1 MTTGKQFPQE
11 IFTMTRCLPGLMLLA
26 IFTPCFAV
34 AQSGSKVP
42 GLGPVGALQGIAFDE
57 TIEPVLHGPDSR
69 RQLLVTGRFASG
81 QLHDL
86 SAQVAYS
93 VVPAGV
99 LTVSGNGFI
108 TPTAEGKATITARV
122 TSGQTATLDVTVDQ
136 FGQEKAINF
145 TNQIVPIFT
154 KLGCNTGACHGKSG
168 GQNGFRMSLLGFYP
182 KEDYEFLVKENQ
194 GRRIF
199 PSSPEYSLLLTK
211 PTNVVAHGGGKRIDA
226 DSFEARLLIR
236 WIDQGMPFGSDDDP
250 VVEQIEVFPK
260 SRKMNRGADQQL
272 SVVAHYSDGTKA
284 DVTRMVKFESNDAEQ
299 AEVTATGLVKTID
312 VPGEVAIMVRFQ
324 DHVTVFRSI
333 IPMGLPVTAP
343 PAKNYIDQHV
353 FARLT
358 DLGIPPSKVC
368 DDSTFIRR
376 VTVDIAGRLPTSE
389 EVTVF
394 LASTAGNKR
403 DQLIDRLLASG
414 DYAVL
419 FASKW
424 IAVLRNQQNAQSGA
438 DVTKAFHKFV
448 RDAMAA
454 NMPYD
459 QFVRTILT
467 ASGDTRSVPAANW
480 FAQIATPVTQAEDV
494 AQLFLGLRIQC
505 AHCHHHPFEKWTQND
520 YYGLTAFFTR
530 TKRTQVKIG
539 KNQNDQRRM
548 TIAFDPGVAQSLNPR
563 TKQNVKPTPL
573 EGDPIELANDQDP
586 RTALLA
592 WMTAP
597 ENPFFARTLVNRY
610 WKHFFGRGI
619 VEPEDDMR
627 ITNPP
632 SNPALLDTLESSFKQ
647 SRFNLKG
654 LVKTLCQST
663 AYQLDSVPNE
673 FNADDRQNFSRYYGR
688 RLQAEVLLDAIDQ
701 VTKTQTKFNKLPE
714 GTRAIQLPD
723 NSFDTYFLTVFGKPK
738 AASACECERSDDAN
752 LAQALH
758 LLNSPEV
765 QAKLAAKDGRTQLL
779 AADTTR
785 GHAERVTDLY
795 HTVFARPPRENELDL
810 VLQHLQRAETP
821 QQGYEDLLWALIN
834 TKEFLFNH

>member
-1 MTTGKQFPQE
+1 MNRWLT
-11 IFTMTRCLPGLMLLA
+11 LLTA
-26 IFTPCFAV
+26 VVSFAAV
-34 AQSGSKVP
+34 IPTNASAQSSSDTP
-42 GLGPVGALQGIAFDE
+42 GLGPAGTLQAIVFEE
-57 TIEPVLHGPDSR
+57 TIEPALHGPDSR
-69 RQLLVTGRFASG
+69 RQLLVTGRYSSG
-81 QLHDL
+81 QMHDL
-86 SAQVAYS
+86 SKTVAYA
-93 VVPAGV
+93 VAPAGV
-99 LTVSGNGFI
+99 LTVGAGGFV
-108 TPTAEGKATITARV
+108 TPVAEGKATITARV
-122 TSGQTATLDVTVDQ
+122 SSGQTTTLEVTVDQ
-136 FGQEKAINF
+136 FGQEKSINF
-145 TNQIVPIFT
+145 SNQIVPLFT

-182 KEDYEFLVKENQ
+182 EEDYEYLVKENQ

-211 PTNVVAHGGGKRIDA
+211 PTNVLAHGGGKRIDM

-236 WIDQGMPFGSDDDP
+236 WIDQGMPFGSEDDP
-250 VVEQIEVFPK
+250 VVEKIEVFPK

-272 SVVAHYSDGTKA
+272 TVVAHYSDGSKA
-284 DVTRMVKFESNDAEQ
+284 DVTRMVKFESNDPELT
-299 AEVTATGLVKTID
+299 EITATGVVKTLD

-333 IPMGLPVTAP
+333 IPMGLPVTLP

-353 FARLT
+353 FARLQ

-376 VTVDIAGRLPTSE
+376 VTVDITGRLPASE
-389 EVTVF
+389 EVTAF

-403 DQLIDRLLASG
+403 DLLIDRLLASG
-414 DYAVL
+414 DYADL
-419 FASKW
+419 FANKW
-424 IAVLRNQQNAQSGA
+424 ISVLRNRQNAQSGA

-448 RDAMAA
+448 RDSMAA

-467 ASGDTRSVPAANW
+467 ASGDTRTVAPANW
-480 FAQIATPVTQAEDV
+480 FAQVATPVTQAEDV

-505 AHCHHHPFEKWTQND
+505 AHCHHHPFEKWTQDD
-520 YYGLTAFFTR
+520 YFGLTAFFTR

-563 TKQNVKPTPL
+563 TKLNVKPTPL
-573 EGDPIELANDQDP
+573 EGEPLELTNDQDP
-586 RTALLA
+586 RIAFAA

-627 ITNPP
+627 VTNPP
-632 SNPALLDTLESSFKQ
+632 SNPALLDALEAGFKQ
-647 SRFNLKG
+647 SKFNLKE
-654 LVKTLCQST
+654 LVKTICQST

-673 FNADDRQNFSRYYGR
+673 YNADDRQNFSRYFGR
-688 RLQAEVLLDAIDQ
+688 RMQAEVLLDAIDQ
-701 VTKTQTKFNKLPE
+701 VTKTQTTFAKLPA
-714 GTRAIQLPD
+714 GTRALQLPD

-779 AADTTR
+779 AADETR
-785 GHAERVTDLY
+785 SHAERVTELY
-795 HTVFARPPRENELDL
+795 QTVFARPPREDEMAL
-810 VLQHLQRAETP
+810 VMKHLQRAESP

>member
-1 MTTGKQFPQE
+1 
-11 IFTMTRCLPGLMLLA
+11 MTRCLTLLISVVTLA
-26 IFTPCFAV
+26 ASFPTDAV
-34 AQSGSKVP
+34 AQTAGDSP
-42 GLGPVGALQGIAFDE
+42 GLGPAGTLQAIAFEE
-57 TIEPVLHGPDSR
+57 TIETTLHGPDSR
-69 RQLLVTGRFASG
+69 RQLLVTGRYSSG

-86 SAQVAYS
+86 STKVAYT
-93 VVPAGV
+93 VAPAGI
-99 LTVSGNGFI
+99 LTVNGEGFV
-108 TPTAEGKATITARV
+108 TPVGEGKATITARLQ
-122 TSGQTATLDVTVDQ
+122 TGQTVAAEFTVDQ
-136 FGQEKAINF
+136 FGEEKSINF
-145 TNQIVPIFT
+145 ANQIVPIFT

-182 KEDYEFLVKENQ
+182 EEDYEFLVKENQ

-199 PSSPEYSLLLTK
+199 PSSPEFSLLLTK
-211 PTNVVAHGGGKRIDA
+211 PTNVLAHGGGKRIDM

-236 WIDQGMPFGSDDDP
+236 WIEQGMPFGSEDDP
-250 VVEQIEVFPK
+250 VVEKIEVFPK
-260 SRKMNRGADQQL
+260 SRKMNCGADQQL
-272 SVVAHYSDGTKA
+272 SVVAHYSDGSKA
-284 DVTRMVKFESNDAEQ
+284 DVTRMVKSESNDSEL
-299 AEVTATGLVKTID
+299 AEVTATGVVKTLD

-324 DHVTVFRSI
+324 DHVTVFRAI

-358 DLGIPPSKVC
+358 DLGIPPSKLC

-376 VTVDIAGRLPTSE
+376 VTVDIAGRLPTAA
-389 EVTVF
+389 EVTAF
-394 LASTAGNKR
+394 LASTAGNRR
-403 DQLIDRLLASG
+403 DLLIDRLLASG
-414 DYAVL
+414 DYADL
-419 FASKW
+419 FANKW
-424 IAVLRNQQNAQSGA
+424 ISVLRNAQNAQSGA
-438 DVTKAFHKFV
+438 DVTKAFHKLV
-448 RDAMAA
+448 RDSMAS

-467 ASGDTRSVPAANW
+467 ASGDARTVPAANW
-480 FAQIATPVTQAEDV
+480 FAQVSTPVTQAEDV

-505 AHCHHHPFEKWTQND
+505 AHCHHHPFEKWTQDD

-548 TIAFDPGVAQSLNPR
+548 TIAFDPGIAQSLNPR
-563 TKQNVKPTPL
+563 TKLNVKPTPL
-573 EGDPIELANDQDP
+573 EGEPLELTKDQDP
-586 RTALLA
+586 RTALVT
-592 WMTAP
+592 WMTGP

-627 ITNPP
+627 VTNPP
-632 SNPALLDTLESSFKQ
+632 TNPALLDALEAGFKQ
-647 SRFNLKG
+647 SRFNLKA
-654 LVKTLCQST
+654 LVKTICQST
-663 AYQLDSVPNE
+663 TYQLDSVPND

-701 VTKTQTKFNKLPE
+701 VTKTQTKFNKLPD
-714 GTRAIQLPD
+714 GTKAIQLPD

-785 GHAERVTDLY
+785 GHAERTTELY
-795 HTVFARPPRENELDL
+795 QTVFARPPSENELAL
-810 VLQHLQRAETP
+810 VMQHLQRAETP

>member
-1 MTTGKQFPQE
+1 MN
-11 IFTMTRCLPGLMLLA
+11 RCLTLLTA
-26 IFTPCFAV
+26 VVSFAAFV
-34 AQSGSKVP
+34 QTSASAQSPSDSP
-42 GLGPVGALQGIAFDE
+42 GLGPAGTLQAIAFEE
-57 TIEPVLHGPDSR
+57 TIETSLHGPDSR
-69 RQLLVTGRFASG
+69 RQLLVTGRYSSG

-86 SAQVAYS
+86 SKKVAYT
-93 VVPAGV
+93 VAPEGV
-99 LTVSGNGFI
+99 LTVDGEGFV
-108 TPTAEGKATITARV
+108 TPVGEGKATITARLS
-122 TSGQTATLDVTVDQ
+122 SGQTATAEFTVDQ
-136 FGQEKAINF
+136 FGEEKSINF

-182 KEDYEFLVKENQ
+182 EEDYEYLVKENQ

-199 PSSPEYSLLLTK
+199 PSSPEFSLLLTK
-211 PTNVVAHGGGKRIDA
+211 PTNVLAHGGGKRIDM

-236 WIDQGMPFGSDDDP
+236 WIDQGMPFGSEDDP
-250 VVEQIEVFPK
+250 VVEKIEVFPK

-272 SVVAHYSDGTKA
+272 TVVAHYSDGSKA
-284 DVTRMVKFESNDAEQ
+284 DVTRMVKFESNDAEL
-299 AEVTATGLVKTID
+299 AEITSTGVVKTLD

-333 IPMGLPVTAP
+333 IPMGLPVTPP

-358 DLGIPPSKVC
+358 DLGIPPSKVS

-376 VTVDIAGRLPTSE
+376 VTVDITGRLPTSE
-389 EVTVF
+389 AVTAF

-403 DQLIDRLLASG
+403 DLLIDRLLASG
-414 DYAVL
+414 DYADL
-419 FASKW
+419 FANKW
-424 IAVLRNQQNAQSGA
+424 ISVLRNRQNGQSGA

-448 RDAMAA
+448 RDSMAA

-467 ASGDTRSVPAANW
+467 ASGDTRTVAPANW
-480 FAQIATPVTQAEDV
+480 FAQLATPVTQAEDV

-505 AHCHHHPFEKWTQND
+505 AHCHHHPFEKWTQDD
-520 YYGLTAFFTR
+520 YFGLTAFFTR

-563 TKQNVKPTPL
+563 TKLNVKPTPL
-573 EGDPIELANDQDP
+573 DGEPLELTNDQDP
-586 RTALLA
+586 RLAFAA
-592 WMTAP
+592 WMTGP

-627 ITNPP
+627 VTNPP
-632 SNPALLDTLESSFKQ
+632 SNPALLDALEAGFKQ
-647 SRFNLKG
+647 SRFNLKA
-654 LVKTLCQST
+654 LVKTICLST
-663 AYQLDSVPNE
+663 TYQLDSVPNE

-688 RLQAEVLLDAIDQ
+688 RMQAEVLLDAIDQ
-701 VTKTQTKFNKLPE
+701 VTKTQTTFAKLPA
-714 GTRAIQLPD
+714 GTRALQLPD
-723 NSFDTYFLTVFGKPK
+723 NSFDTYFLKVFGKPQ

-779 AADTTR
+779 AADETR
-785 GHAERVTDLY
+785 GHAERVTELY
-795 HTVFARPPRENELDL
+795 QTVFARPPREGEMAL
-810 VLQHLQRAETP
+810 VMKHLQRAESP